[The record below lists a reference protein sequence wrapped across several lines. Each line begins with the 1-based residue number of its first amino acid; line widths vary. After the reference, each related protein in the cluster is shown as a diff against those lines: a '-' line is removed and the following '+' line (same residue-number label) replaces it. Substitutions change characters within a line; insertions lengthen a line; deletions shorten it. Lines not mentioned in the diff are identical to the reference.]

1 MVLAP
6 SARDFLVR
14 FLFFFISLARTI
26 PGVAGTSGQDRCGC
40 SFSVHGH
47 IWLSHGVLARFFS
60 TYGLSLT
67 RAQACSR
74 ADKGALPGGQR
85 FALGRAE
92 VRSFGGISLCEWC
105 RLSLGMWP
113 FACRGEPDGL
123 FVSGGRGRTC
133 RWPVLRQDKFCSPF
147 HNKRQRPPLS
157 LQNC

>member
-1 MVLAP
+1 MPPPQGTSLCVFCFFSFP
-6 SARDFLVR
+6 SQG
-14 FLFFFISLARTI
+14 LFR
-26 PGVAGTSGQDRCGC
+26 GGAGTSGQDRCGC
-40 SFSVHGH
+40 PFSVRGH

-60 TYGLSLT
+60 TYGLTPT

-105 RLSLGMWP
+105 CLSLGMCP
-113 FACRGEPDGL
+113 FACRGESDGL

-147 HNKRQRPPLS
+147 HNKRQWPPLS
-157 LQNC
+157 LQNY

>member
-26 PGVAGTSGQDRCGC
+26 PGGAGTSGQDRCGC
-40 SFSVHGH
+40 PFSVRGH
-47 IWLSHGVLARFFS
+47 IWLSQGVLARFFS
-60 TYGLSLT
+60 TYGLSPT

-92 VRSFGGISLCEWC
+92 VRSFGAFLCAN
-105 RLSLGMWP
+105 G
-113 FACRGEPDGL
+113 A
-123 FVSGGRGRTC
+123 V
-133 RWPVLRQDKFCSPF
+133 
-147 HNKRQRPPLS
+147 
-157 LQNC
+157 

>member
-26 PGVAGTSGQDRCGC
+26 PGVAGTSGQDRRGC

-60 TYGLSLT
+60 TYGLSPA

-85 FALGRAE
+85 FALGGAE
-92 VRSFGGISLCEWC
+92 VRSFGGISLCERC
-105 RLSLGMWP
+105 CLSLGVWS